1 MSATFIFTFSRFHA
15 LFLVLSALNL
25 YQKALTST
33 NTITDGHKESFG
45 FFFFFLLGGDGSNGT
60 FLVTSMR
67 ISWSFV
73 DE

>member
-45 FFFFFLLGGDGSNGT
+45 FFFLLSIRGRWKQRNFSRYFDAH
-60 FLVTSMR
+60 FMV
-67 ISWSFV
+67 V
-73 DE
+73 C